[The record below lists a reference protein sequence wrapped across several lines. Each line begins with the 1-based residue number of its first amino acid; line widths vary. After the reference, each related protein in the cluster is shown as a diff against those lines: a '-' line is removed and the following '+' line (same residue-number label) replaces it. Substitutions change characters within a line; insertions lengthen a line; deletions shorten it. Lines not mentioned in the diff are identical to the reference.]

1 MKIGLASKEFINKDI
16 EKNTNT
22 IIETMI
28 EAKENNAN
36 MICFGEAFLQGFDSL
51 SWNYEKDKE
60 MALSLSSLPIKILC
74 NYAKKLGICV

>member
-28 EAKENNAN
+28 EAKEENYKGLLYCSYMTINENGEIINN
-36 MICFGEAFLQGFDSL
+36 F
-51 SWNYEKDKE
+51 
-60 MALSLSSLPIKILC
+60 KI
-74 NYAKKLGICV
+74 

>member
-28 EAKENNAN
+28 EAKEENYKGLLYCSYMTINENSEIINN
-36 MICFGEAFLQGFDSL
+36 F
-51 SWNYEKDKE
+51 
-60 MALSLSSLPIKILC
+60 KI
-74 NYAKKLGICV
+74 